1 MQNNETDP
9 IVLEND
15 SSFKTSTITKNQVLE
30 KGDEKVSSVG
40 KVTRLNDKT
49 EAPTKPKTRTES
61 RNKKYEKVVK
71 IIGNL
76 APFMA
81 DINLIVTL
89 LWPCT
94 KSSYFLLPSKIYVS
108 PCIEILQYIHSKSFI
123 CTASC
128 HTSSILGFNPWIGSL
143 CAR

>member
-30 KGDEKVSSVG
+30 KGNEKVSSVG

-61 RNKKYEKVVK
+61 RNKKYEQVVK
-71 IIGNL
+71 YQ
-76 APFMA
+76 MYQ
-81 DINLIVTL
+81 IVI
-89 LWPCT
+89 
-94 KSSYFLLPSKIYVS
+94 FLTSVQDLCLSLYRNPAV
-108 PCIEILQYIHSKSFI
+108 
-123 CTASC
+123 
-128 HTSSILGFNPWIGSL
+128 HT
-143 CAR
+143 

>member
-30 KGDEKVSSVG
+30 KGNEKVSSVG
-40 KVTRLNDKT
+40 KLMRLNDKT

-81 DINLIVTL
+81 DVNSTVPNRDAFIDMYQSVIFLTSVQDLCLSLYRNLAV
-89 LWPCT
+89 
-94 KSSYFLLPSKIYVS
+94 
-108 PCIEILQYIHSKSFI
+108 
-123 CTASC
+123 
-128 HTSSILGFNPWIGSL
+128 HT
-143 CAR
+143 